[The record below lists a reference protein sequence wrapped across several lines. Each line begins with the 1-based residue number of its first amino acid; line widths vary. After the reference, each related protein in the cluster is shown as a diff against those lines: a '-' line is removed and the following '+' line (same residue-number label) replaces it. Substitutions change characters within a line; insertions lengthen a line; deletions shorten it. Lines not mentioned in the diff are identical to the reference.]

1 MTITTSIKISEKV
14 SASVSPHASMQT
26 LSRREIEQLYD
37 ASKTERYSL
46 FRQCALAVLNSGSH
60 DDDATSML
68 QRHQSFDIKIIQ
80 RERGIK
86 LEITDAPAQAFVDG
100 EMIQGIKEHLF
111 SVLRDIVYVQNELSV
126 NPIYDLETSSG
137 TTDAVFSI
145 LRNANAFAVA
155 QEPNLVVCWGGHSIR
170 RDEYEYTKDVGY
182 ELGLRGL
189 DICTGCGPG
198 AMKGPMKGAVVAHR
212 KQRIND
218 GRYIGIT
225 EPGIIAA
232 ESPNPMVKKLIILP
246 DIEKRLEAFVRL
258 GHAVIVFPGGVGT
271 VEEIFYLLGLMLH
284 EENRDKKIPLVFTAP
299 KNSQAYFKSID
310 AFIGLTLGDE
320 ARAKYT
326 IINGDSEAVA
336 QNIKQGMHDV
346 RDARR
351 DAKDAYYFNWS
362 LNVPKALQTPFNPT
376 HENMAKLNLKRDQS
390 AFSLAVNL
398 RAMFSGLVAGN
409 VKAEGLR
416 AIAEHG
422 HYQISGDKEIMQAVD
437 GLLESFVAQGR
448 MKINANQYRRCYD
461 IIA

>member
-1 MTITTSIKISEKV
+1 MKKKSASNKSNKV

-68 QRHQSFDIKIIQ
+68 QKHQSFDIKLIQ

-111 SVLRDIVYVQNELSV
+111 SVLRDIVYVQNELSG

-145 LRNANAFAVA
+145 LRNANAFVLA

-170 RDEYEYTKDVGY
+170 REEYEYTKDVGY
-182 ELGLRGL
+182 ELGLRAL

-212 KQRIND
+212 KQRISD

-271 VEEIFYLLGLMLH
+271 VEEVFYLLGLMLH
-284 EENRDKKIPLVFTAP
+284 EDNKDKKIPLVFTAP

-320 ARAKYT
+320 ARAKYA
-326 IINGDSEAVA
+326 IINDDSEAVA
-336 QNIKQGMHDV
+336 QNIKQGMFDV

-362 LNVPKALQTPFNPT
+362 LSVPKALQTPFNPT

-409 VKAEGLR
+409 VKAEGLH

-422 HYQISGDKEIMQAVD
+422 HYQISGDKDIMRAVD